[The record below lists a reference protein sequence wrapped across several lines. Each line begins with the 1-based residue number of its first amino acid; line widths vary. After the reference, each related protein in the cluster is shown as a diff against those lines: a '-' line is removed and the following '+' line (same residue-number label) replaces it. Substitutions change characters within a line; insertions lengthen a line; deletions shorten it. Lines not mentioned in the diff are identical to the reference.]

1 MKKKYYLSLFVSTFL
16 SVSSVLAN
24 NPINVSLTYD
34 SPMPSEPVKVK
45 QLQGLLGKYFYQR
58 QTPTEKK
65 NVYHN
70 DTISFLYDKYISV
83 LDSLNDPATP
93 QRHIPIDPDY
103 YKLFVPTTYY
113 KSSIAQLSTVKM
125 DALLPDKTVCDVDK
139 ILPIDKSSF
148 ATKELVNKVV
158 DKALMNLYLN
168 NPEAIVFTE
177 DQLEAAGVFVDNIDI
192 EEDTN
197 VNNAKRN
204 MMDVLTTNSPIDL
217 EQEAEVEVRK
227 PKFWTVAGNGSLQ
240 FSQHYLSDNWYKG
253 GVSSVSMIGT
263 VQLTANY
270 NDREKVQWENLL
282 DAKLGLASTPS
293 DLVHKYL
300 TNTDQLRI
308 FSKLGIQAA
317 KNWYYTISAEFKTQ
331 FVNGYKSND
340 PTLISTFLAPADL
353 TIALG
358 MDYKKKT
365 DKYTFSLL
373 LAPLNWTMR
382 YVGSDEVDE
391 TSYGLDP
398 GKHVKHNFGSQI
410 QPTIT
415 WNIAKNIT
423 FESRLD
429 YLTSYKWVRIEWE
442 NTLNLAINRFLSTKV
457 YVHAR
462 YDDSAVPLNGSTS
475 YFQLSELLSFGLS
488 YSW

>member
-1 MKKKYYLSLFVSTFL
+1 MKKKYLSLLFVTTFL
-16 SVSSVLAN
+16 SFSSVLASIPAN
-24 NPINVSLTYD
+24 SYD
-34 SPMPSEPVKVK
+34 SSDSQMPLEFVKVK
-45 QLQGLLGKYFYQR
+45 QLQGLFGKYFYQR
-58 QTPTEKK
+58 QTPTENK
-65 NVYHN
+65 NVYKN
-70 DTISFLYDKYISV
+70 DTVSYLYDKYISV
-83 LDSLNDPATP
+83 LDSLNNPDTP
-93 QRHIPIDPDY
+93 QRYIELNPDY
-103 YKLFVPTTYY
+103 FKLFVPTTYY
-113 KSSIAQLSTVKM
+113 KSSIAQLSSVKT
-125 DALLPDKTVCDVDK
+125 DDSLPQKHASAINEI
-139 ILPIDKSSF
+139 ILIDKNIFTS
-148 ATKELVNKVV
+148 KESVNNVV

-177 DQLEAAGVFVDNIDI
+177 DELEKVGVFVDNLES

-197 VNNAKRN
+197 ATNVKSN
-204 MMDVLTTNSPIDL
+204 MMDILTANSPLEL

-227 PKFWTVAGNGSLQ
+227 PQFWTVAGNSSLQ

-263 VQLTANY
+263 VLLTANY
-270 NDREKVQWENLL
+270 NDKEKVQWENLL

-293 DLVHKYL
+293 DQVHKYL

-317 KNWYYTISAEFKTQ
+317 KNWYYTLSAEFKTQ

-353 TIALG
+353 TVALG
-358 MDYKKKT
+358 MDYKKKN
-365 DKYTFSLL
+365 DKYSFSLL

-382 YVGSDEVDE
+382 YIGSKDIDE
-391 TSYGLDP
+391 TSYGLDE
-398 GKHVKHNFGSQI
+398 GKSVKHNFGSQI
-410 QPTIT
+410 QPSIT

-423 FESRLD
+423 LESRLD
-429 YLTSYKWVRIEWE
+429 YLTSYQWIRVEWE
-442 NTLNLAINRFLSTKV
+442 NTLNLAVNRFLSTKL

-475 YFQLSELLSFGLS
+475 YFQLSELLSFGLN

>member
-1 MKKKYYLSLFVSTFL
+1 MKKRYLSLLCIVAFL
-16 SVSSVLAN
+16 SFSSAWAI
-24 NPINVSLTYD
+24 NPVISYTPIE
-34 SPMPSEPVKVK
+34 STMPSETVKVK
-45 QLQGLLGKYFYQR
+45 QLPNLLGKYFFQR

-65 NVYHN
+65 NVYKN
-70 DTISFLYDKYISV
+70 DTVSFLYDKYISV
-83 LDSLNDPATP
+83 LDSLNNPATP
-93 QRHIPIDPDY
+93 QRYIPVDPDY
-103 YKLFVPTTYY
+103 YRLFVPATYY
-113 KSSIAQLSTVKM
+113 KSSIAQLSTVKT
-125 DALLPDKTVCDVDK
+125 DALLPKDKPSVIDES
-139 ILPIDKSSF
+139 LLIDKNQF
-148 ATKELVNKVV
+148 TTKERVNKVV

-177 DQLEAAGVFVDNIDI
+177 DELDAAGVFVDNIAS
-192 EEDTN
+192 EEVTN
-197 VNNAKRN
+197 INNAKRE
-204 MMDVLTTNSPIDL
+204 MMDVLTSSSPLDL
-217 EQEAEVEVRK
+217 EQEAEVELRK

-270 NDREKVQWENLL
+270 NDKEKVQWENLL

-293 DLVHKYL
+293 DQVHKYL

-317 KNWYYTISAEFKTQ
+317 KNWYYTVSAEFKTQ
-331 FVNGYKSND
+331 FINGYKSND

-353 TIALG
+353 TVAFG

-382 YVGSDEVDE
+382 YIGSDEVDE
-391 TSYGLDP
+391 TTYGLDP

-423 FESRLD
+423 LESRLD

-462 YDDSAVPLNGSTS
+462 YDDSATPLNGSTS

>member
-1 MKKKYYLSLFVSTFL
+1 MKKRYITMLLLGTML
-16 SVSSVLAN
+16 SVSSAWADDAIPENSEVQ
-24 NPINVSLTYD
+24 T
-34 SPMPSEPVKVK
+34 MPPKVK
-45 QLQGLLGKYFYQR
+45 PLSELMSKYFFIR

-65 NVYHN
+65 NAYRN
-70 DTISFLYDKYISV
+70 DTISYLYEQYFGK
-83 LDSLNDPATP
+83 LDSLNNPNTPA
-93 QRHIPIDPDY
+93 RYIEIDPNY
-103 YKLFVPTTYY
+103 YRLFVLSTYY
-113 KSSIAQLSTVKM
+113 KSAIGQISTVTAG
-125 DALLPDKTVCDVDK
+125 ALLPDKSLAMVNTV
-139 ILPIDKSSF
+139 LPFDANKYNTKSRVNKAIDK
-148 ATKELVNKVV
+148 V
-158 DKALMNLYLN
+158 LMNLYLN
-168 NPEAIVFTE
+168 RPELIVFTE
-177 DQLEAAGVFVDNIDI
+177 DELDAVSVFVDNIAT
-192 EEDTN
+192 EEDANANN
-197 VNNAKRN
+197 VKSN
-204 MMDVLTTNSPIDL
+204 MMDALTGNSPLEL

-253 GVSSVSMIGT
+253 GESSVAMIGT
-263 VQLTANY
+263 FQVSANY
-270 NDREKVQWENLL
+270 NDKEKVQWENLL

-293 DLVHKYL
+293 DQVHKYL

-331 FVNGYKSND
+331 FMNGYKANN
-340 PTLISTFLAPADL
+340 PMLISTFLAPADL
-353 TIALG
+353 TVALG
-358 MDYKKKT
+358 MDFKKKT
-365 DKYTFSLL
+365 DKYAFSLL

-382 YVGSDEVDE
+382 YIGSSEVDE
-391 TSYGLDP
+391 TAYGLDD
-398 GKHVKHNFGSQI
+398 GKSVKHNFGSEI
-410 QPTIT
+410 QPTLT

-429 YLTSYKWVRIEWE
+429 YLTSYKWVRVEWE
-442 NTLNLAINRFLSTKV
+442 NTLNLAVNRFLSTKV

>member
-1 MKKKYYLSLFVSTFL
+1 MKKNVVSLLLIGSFL
-16 SVSSVLAN
+16 SISSTWAGNAVNNNMAN
-24 NPINVSLTYD
+24 NGQL
-34 SPMPSEPVKVK
+34 PSQSGVIKELP
-45 QLQGLLGKYFYQR
+45 GLLGKYFFVR
-58 QTPTEKK
+58 KTSTAKK
-65 NVYHN
+65 NVNQN
-70 DTISFLYDKYISV
+70 DTVSYLYDKYIVV
-83 LDSLNDPATP
+83 LDSLNNPNTP
-93 QRHIPIDPDY
+93 QRYIETNPDY
-103 YKLFVPTTYY
+103 YKLFVPATYF
-113 KSSIAQLSTVKM
+113 KSSIAQLSTIKV
-125 DALLPDKTVCDVDK
+125 DGLLPDKTLDNIQKYLPVDK
-139 ILPIDKSSF
+139 KQF
-148 ATKELVNKVV
+148 TTKERVNKIVN
-158 DKALMNLYLN
+158 KTLMDLYLN
-168 NPEAIVFTE
+168 NPGAIVFTE
-177 DQLEAAGVFVDNIDI
+177 DELDKAGVFVDNIET
-192 EEDTN
+192 EEDVNASN
-197 VNNAKRN
+197 VKTN
-204 MMDVLTTNSPIDL
+204 MMNVLTAGSPLEL

-227 PKFWTVAGNGSLQ
+227 PQFWAVAGNSSLQ

-263 VQLTANY
+263 FQLTANY
-270 NDREKVQWENLL
+270 NDKEKVQWENLL

-293 DLVHKYL
+293 DQVHKYL

-317 KNWYYTISAEFKTQ
+317 KNWYYTLSAEFKTQ

-353 TIALG
+353 TVALG

-365 DKYTFSLL
+365 DKYSFSLL

-382 YVGSDEVDE
+382 YIGSKDIDE
-391 TSYGLDP
+391 TSYGLDK
-398 GKHVKHNFGSQI
+398 GKSVKHNIGSQI
-410 QPTIT
+410 QPSIT

-429 YLTSYKWVRIEWE
+429 YLTSYQWVRVEWE
-442 NTLNLAINRFLSTKV
+442 NTLNLAVNRFLSTKL

-475 YFQLSELLSFGLS
+475 YFQLSELLSFGLN

>member
-1 MKKKYYLSLFVSTFL
+1 MKKRYITMLFLGTML
-16 SVSSVLAN
+16 SVSSAWAGDAI
-24 NPINVSLTYD
+24 PED
-34 SPMPSEPVKVK
+34 SEVQTMSPKVK
-45 QLQGLLGKYFYQR
+45 PLSELMSKYFFIR

-65 NVYHN
+65 NVYRN
-70 DTISFLYDKYISV
+70 DTISYLYEKFFGK
-83 LDSLNDPATP
+83 LDSLNNPNTLA
-93 QRHIPIDPDY
+93 RYIEIDPDY
-103 YKLFVPTTYY
+103 YRLFVPSTYY
-113 KSSIAQLSTVKM
+113 KSAIGQFSTVTTG
-125 DALLPDKTVCDVDK
+125 ALLPDKSLAIDNKV
-139 ILPIDKSSF
+139 LPFDTNKYNTKSRVNKAIDK
-148 ATKELVNKVV
+148 V
-158 DKALMNLYLN
+158 LMNLYLN
-168 NPEAIVFTE
+168 RPELIVFTE
-177 DQLEAAGVFVDNIDI
+177 DELDAVSVFVDNIAT
-192 EEDTN
+192 EEDANANN
-197 VNNAKRN
+197 VKSN
-204 MMDVLTTNSPIDL
+204 MMDALTGNSPLEL

-253 GVSSVSMIGT
+253 GESSVAMIGT
-263 VQLTANY
+263 FQVSANY
-270 NDREKVQWENLL
+270 NDKEKVQWENLL

-293 DLVHKYL
+293 DQVHKYL

-331 FVNGYKSND
+331 FMNGYKANN
-340 PTLISTFLAPADL
+340 PMLISTFMAPADL
-353 TIALG
+353 TVALG
-358 MDYKKKT
+358 MDFKKKT
-365 DKYTFSLL
+365 DKYAFSLL

-382 YVGSDEVDE
+382 YIGSSEVDE
-391 TSYGLDP
+391 TAYGLDE
-398 GKHVKHNFGSQI
+398 GKSVKHNFGSEI
-410 QPTIT
+410 QPTLT

-429 YLTSYKWVRIEWE
+429 YLTSYKWVRVEWE
-442 NTLNLAINRFLSTKV
+442 NTLNLAVNRFLSTKV

>member
-1 MKKKYYLSLFVSTFL
+1 MKKKYLSSLFVTTFL
-16 SVSSVLAN
+16 SFSSVLATMPTN
-24 NPINVSLTYD
+24 SYEPYD
-34 SPMPSEPVKVK
+34 SPLPLETVKVK
-45 QLQGLLGKYFYQR
+45 QLQGLLGQYFYQR

-65 NVYHN
+65 NVYKN
-70 DTISFLYDKYISV
+70 DTVSYLYDKYISV
-83 LDSLNDPATP
+83 LDSLNNPATP
-93 QRHIPIDPDY
+93 QRYIQTDPDY
-103 YKLFVPTTYY
+103 YRLFVPTTYY
-113 KSSIAQLSTVKM
+113 KSAIAQLSTVNT
-125 DALLPDKTVCDVDK
+125 DAILPENDSPVVDKT
-139 ILPIDKSSF
+139 LSIDKEQF
-148 ATKELVNKVV
+148 TTKERVNKVV

-168 NPEAIVFTE
+168 SPELVVFTE
-177 DQLEAAGVFVDNIDI
+177 DDLDAAGIFVDNIAS
-192 EEDTN
+192 EEVTN
-197 VNNAKRN
+197 INNAKRE
-204 MMDVLTTNSPIDL
+204 MMDVLTANSPLDV
-217 EQEAEVEVRK
+217 EQEAEVELRK
-227 PKFWTVAGNGSLQ
+227 PKFWTIAGNGSLQ

-263 VQLTANY
+263 LQLSANY
-270 NDREKVQWENLL
+270 NDKEKVQWENLL

-293 DLVHKYL
+293 DQVHKYL

-353 TIALG
+353 TVALG
-358 MDYKKKT
+358 MDFKKKT
-365 DKYTFSLL
+365 DKYSFSLL

-382 YVGSDEVDE
+382 YIGSDEVDE
-391 TSYGLDP
+391 TTYGLDP
-398 GKHVKHNFGSQI
+398 GRHTKHNFGSQI

-429 YLTSYKWVRIEWE
+429 YLTSYKWVRVEWE

-462 YDDSAVPLNGSTS
+462 YDDSATPLNGSTS